1 MGTRLWARCFVSTA
15 FDFAAIEA
23 SLVEAALDPT
33 RWDEAM
39 ERAAKSTRSFG
50 ALLFDIQGHLPILP
64 RTRSVARSFD
74 AYVSGGWIE
83 RDERFRLVPFL
94 RARGV
99 ATDEDLLTSDD
110 VARHPYFQ
118 EFLAPCGLRWC
129 ALVKIAAGDE
139 FWSLSLQRSVEQG
152 PFSPEELQQLMA
164 FSHRAGSVAALAT
177 MLGMARAGAALD
189 AFTASGTAAIMIGKD
204 GSVLGMNRAAE
215 SLQAHGLVV
224 NGRHVSSI
232 DKSATDALNRA
243 LQALLRNQPSARSV
257 PPIAL
262 RRTQGRPLM
271 AYPVRLPH
279 VSYNSLAPCQ
289 AIIILVDPDTQRQ
302 PPDIHLRTTFAL
314 TGAEARLASMMSA
327 GEPLEAVA
335 DRCRISYQ
343 TARNELKAVF
353 AKTGTHRQT
362 ELVSLLARFL
372 PKQ

>member
-1 MGTRLWARCFVSTA
+1 MSTA

-23 SLVEAALDPT
+23 GLVEAALDPT
-33 RWDEAM
+33 RWNEAM
-39 ERAAKSTRSFG
+39 ERAAKATGSFG
-50 ALLFDIQGHLPILP
+50 ALLFDVQGHLPILP
-64 RTRSVARSFD
+64 RTRSVARAFD
-74 AYVSGGWIE
+74 AYVRGGWIE

-99 ATDEDLLTSDD
+99 ATDEDLMTSDD

-129 ALVKIAAGDE
+129 ALIKIAAGGT

-152 PFSPEELQQLMA
+152 PFSPRELQQLVA

-177 MLGMARAGAALD
+177 MLGLARAEAALD
-189 AFTASGTAAIMIGKD
+189 AFSASGMAAVMIGKD
-204 GSVLGMNRAAE
+204 GVVLGMNGVAE
-215 SLQAHGLVV
+215 SLQARGLIVK
-224 NGRHVSSI
+224 GRHLASI
-232 DKSATDALNRA
+232 DKGATERLNRA
-243 LQALLRNQPSARSV
+243 LQTLLRDQSSVTSA
-257 PPIAL
+257 PPVAL
-262 RRTQGRPLM
+262 PRTQGGPLI

-289 AIIILVDPDTQRQ
+289 VIIILVDPDVQRQ
-302 PPDIHLRTTFAL
+302 PPEIHLQATFHL
-314 TGAEARLASMMSA
+314 TGAEARLASMMST
-327 GEPLEAVA
+327 GEPLETVA

-353 AKTGTHRQT
+353 SKTGTHRQA
-362 ELVSLLARFL
+362 ELVSLLTRLL